1 MTNNDPDHVEY
12 PLSNNPDQVETPD
25 GTTLS
30 EITLEGIVEGD
41 IDGDSIAI
49 SPDTLEKQAQVAE
62 QEERP
67 QLAQNFRRAAELTIV
82 PDERILEI
90 YNALRPSG
98 MDKQKLQSMA
108 DELEEEYD
116 AQINASLVREAIDV
130 YEQRGLL

>member
-1 MTNNDPDHVEY
+1 MTNNDSDHVEY
-12 PLSNNPDQVETPD
+12 PLSDNPDQVETPD

-41 IDGDSIAI
+41 IDGDNIAI
-49 SPDTLEKQAQVAE
+49 SPDTLEKQAQVAD
-62 QEERP
+62 QNGRP
-67 QLAQNFRRAAELTIV
+67 QLAQNFRRAAELTTV

-116 AQINASLVREAIDV
+116 AQINADLVREAIDV
-130 YEQRGLL
+130 YEQQELI

>member
-1 MTNNDPDHVEY
+1 MTPNDSDHIEY
-12 PLSNNPDQVETPD
+12 PLSDNPDQVETPD

-30 EITLEGIVEGD
+30 EITLEGIVEGE

-49 SPDTLEKQAQVAE
+49 SPDTLEKQARVAD
-62 QEERP
+62 QNGRP
-67 QLAQNFRRAAELTIV
+67 QLAQNFRRAAELTVV

-98 MDKQKLQSMA
+98 MEKEQLQSMA

-116 AQINASLVREAIDV
+116 AQINADLVREAIDV

>member
-1 MTNNDPDHVEY
+1 MTSNDPDHVEY

-41 IDGDSIAI
+41 IDGDNIAI

-62 QEERP
+62 QEGRP

>member
-1 MTNNDPDHVEY
+1 MTSNDPDHVEY
-12 PLSNNPDQVETPD
+12 PLSNNPGQVETPD

-62 QEERP
+62 QEGRP

-130 YEQRGLL
+130 YE

>member
-1 MTNNDPDHVEY
+1 MTSNDPDHVEY

-62 QEERP
+62 QEGRP

-130 YEQRGLL
+130 YE

>member
-1 MTNNDPDHVEY
+1 MNNPDEVEY
-12 PLSNNPDQVETPD
+12 PLSDTPEQVETPD
-25 GTTLS
+25 GTKLS
-30 EITLEGIVEGD
+30 EITLEAIVDGD
-41 IDGDSIAI
+41 IDGDNIAI

-62 QEERP
+62 QADRP
-67 QLAQNFRRAAELTIV
+67 QLAQNFRRAAELATV

-98 MDKQKLQSMA
+98 AEKQTLHDIA

-116 AQINASLVREAIDV
+116 AQINADLVREAAEV

>member
-62 QEERP
+62 QEGRP